1 MEVIWQINRT
11 LKTEADEDGPGA
23 ETSDDDAGI
32 RFYGARYMKPFYE
45 GTCAGTLVRYM
56 LM

>member
-1 MEVIWQINRT
+1 MGAE
-11 LKTEADEDGPGA
+11 EDGPGA
-23 ETSDDDAGI
+23 ETPVDDAGV

-56 LM
+56 LMWT